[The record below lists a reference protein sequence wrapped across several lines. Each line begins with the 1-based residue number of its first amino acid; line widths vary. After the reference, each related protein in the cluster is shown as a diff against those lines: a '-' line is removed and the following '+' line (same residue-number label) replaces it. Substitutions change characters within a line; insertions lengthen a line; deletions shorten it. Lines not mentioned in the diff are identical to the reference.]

1 MNQRVFY
8 GWVILPVA
16 ALTMFGTGPGQSHLI
31 GLFFDP
37 LSQELGLSRTAI
49 AAAYGAATLVAAFL
63 LPKLG
68 SVIDRVGPAR
78 LLWILTLAL
87 GLACVL
93 FSFASSWLAIAIGF
107 GCLRFLGQGSLMLS
121 CNNLVSQWFN
131 RKRGFALGIMSLG
144 FPISMAVHP
153 PLCQWLIETIGWRE
167 TWIWLGISTWII
179 LLPPI
184 ILLAYNKPEQVGLTP
199 DGVPQANDSG
209 KSTVMT
215 GLTRGEALRSSTFY
229 IITASLFALSML
241 VTALHV
247 ENKGILM
254 KHGLSAQDATSMFTI
269 TGITAAIT
277 MPIIGRMLDR
287 FRTEWMLAGGLLVMA
302 ASLVSVTL
310 VGSMTGAVI
319 YAVIFGLNNAA
330 TMNYVAFLWP
340 RYFGRKHLGSI
351 QGTGQMIVIVG
362 ASLGPLPL
370 AMALD
375 TSGTYDWTLRSLALL
390 PILLAVV
397 ALFLRAPAA
406 LSQSAVAP
414 THSDPKP

>member
-1 MNQRVFY
+1 
-8 GWVILPVA
+8 
-16 ALTMFGTGPGQSHLI
+16 MFGTGPGQSHLI

-93 FSFASSWLAIAIGF
+93 FSFSSSWLAIAIGF

-179 LLPPI
+179 LLP
-184 ILLAYNKPEQVGLTP
+184 
-199 DGVPQANDSG
+199 
-209 KSTVMT
+209 
-215 GLTRGEALRSSTFY
+215 
-229 IITASLFALSML
+229 
-241 VTALHV
+241 
-247 ENKGILM
+247 
-254 KHGLSAQDATSMFTI
+254 
-269 TGITAAIT
+269 
-277 MPIIGRMLDR
+277 
-287 FRTEWMLAGGLLVMA
+287 
-302 ASLVSVTL
+302 
-310 VGSMTGAVI
+310 
-319 YAVIFGLNNAA
+319 
-330 TMNYVAFLWP
+330 
-340 RYFGRKHLGSI
+340 
-351 QGTGQMIVIVG
+351 
-362 ASLGPLPL
+362 
-370 AMALD
+370 
-375 TSGTYDWTLRSLALL
+375 
-390 PILLAVV
+390 
-397 ALFLRAPAA
+397 
-406 LSQSAVAP
+406 
-414 THSDPKP
+414 